1 MFDML
6 DFYESTIHLN
16 ISSNND
22 IGTRGWQACAR
33 TLKKVIGIYDL
44 EINAFCNTVLI
55 ILQSKSLEELE
66 ARNTIL
72 NESHIATL
80 GRSLKFGS
88 QLCVLKLENCN
99 LADRPLT
106 SLGDYF

>member
-1 MFDML
+1 ML
-6 DFYESTIHLN
+6 DFYESAICLN

-33 TLKKVIGIYDL
+33 TLKKVIGEYNFRNKAFLIGILIY
-44 EINAFCNTVLI
+44 F
-55 ILQSKSLEELE
+55 QSKCLEELE

-72 NESHIATL
+72 NESNMTVL

>member
-1 MFDML
+1 M
-6 DFYESTIHLN
+6 T
-16 ISSNND
+16 
-22 IGTRGWQACAR
+22 A
-33 TLKKVIGIYDL
+33 
-44 EINAFCNTVLI
+44 
-55 ILQSKSLEELE
+55 
-66 ARNTIL
+66 
-72 NESHIATL
+72 L

>member
-1 MFDML
+1 ML
-6 DFYESTIHLN
+6 DFYESAICLN

-33 TLKKVIGIYDL
+33 TLKKVIDKNNFRNKAFLIEIWIY
-44 EINAFCNTVLI
+44 F
-55 ILQSKSLEELE
+55 QSKCLEELE

-72 NESHIATL
+72 NESNMTSL